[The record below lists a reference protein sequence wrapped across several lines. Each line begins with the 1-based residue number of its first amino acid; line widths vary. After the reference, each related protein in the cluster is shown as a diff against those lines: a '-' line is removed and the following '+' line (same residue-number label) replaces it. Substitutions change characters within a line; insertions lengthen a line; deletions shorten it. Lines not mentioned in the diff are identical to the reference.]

1 MAADLIHL
9 TASGV
14 SLLLD
19 VGDGRL
25 PRVVHWGAALG
36 EADVAA
42 VTRATA
48 EPQVGGE
55 LDERHALSVLPE
67 HSWGWMH
74 TPGLSGSRAGRD
86 NFTRFETTSVA
97 TRTRATVTPRATRHR
112 PRGRRRCRV
121 GIDRHHRTTWVWAG
135 ARAGGGDKHGNG
147 VRADAEPYQVEQL
160 TLLLP
165 VPREAT
171 ELLDFTG
178 RWIRERMPQRGPFNT
193 GTHLR
198 EARRGKPGHDS
209 AFLLAAG
216 TSGFGFRSGEVWLTH
231 VGWSG
236 NSRHLAERANDG
248 TGLIGGGEL
257 LFPGEV
263 RLAAGETYESPWVYA
278 SYSSTGLDAASGR
291 IHRWLRSRQ
300 SPPPSPAPRDREH
313 VGGRLL

>member
-42 VTRATA
+42 VALATA
-48 EPQVGGE
+48 EPHVGGE

-67 HSWGWMH
+67 HSWGWLH

-97 TRTRATVTPRATRHR
+97 RQDEGEGDARVQRVTVHAADAVAELALTVTIELLGSGLVR
-112 PRGRRRCRV
+112 
-121 GIDRHHRTTWVWAG
+121 
-135 ARAGGGDKHGNG
+135 ARAAVTSTGSAGS
-147 VRADAEPYQVEQL
+147 AEPYQLEQL

-263 RLAAGETYESPWVYA
+263 RLDAGESYESPWVYA

-291 IHRWLRSRQ
+291 VHRWLRSRASS
-300 SPPPSPAPRDREH
+300 SPSAAPRDREH
-313 VGGRLL
+313 VGGGLL